1 MVDGDVQ
8 LAQAVTPT
16 RIAVTKDDGIVV
28 IKQVLESLDTPP
40 QKLTAKPKRPE
51 FYSNIDQLNFE
62 PMDYNSPPQTG
73 QSKRSWVSIFLPR

>member
-8 LAQAVTPT
+8 LAQAVTHT
-16 RIAVTKDDGIVV
+16 RIAVTKDDGTVV
-28 IKQVLESLDTPP
+28 IKQVLESLDTP

-62 PMDYNSPPQTG
+62 PMDYNSSPQTG
-73 QSKRSWVSIFLPR
+73 QSKRYWVSIFLPR